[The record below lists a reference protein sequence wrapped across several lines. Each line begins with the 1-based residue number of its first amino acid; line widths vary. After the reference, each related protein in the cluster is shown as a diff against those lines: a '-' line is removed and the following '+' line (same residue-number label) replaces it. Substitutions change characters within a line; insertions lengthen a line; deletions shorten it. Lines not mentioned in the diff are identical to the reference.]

1 MAEHMGDGQS
11 TDYKKTLNLPH
22 TDFPLRA
29 QASMEDP
36 RILSRWTQEN
46 IYDAAMECNS
56 GKKTFILHDGPP
68 YANGHLHLGHAY
80 NKILKDI
87 ITKAYRMAGYH
98 VPIQPGWDCHG
109 LPIELKVTKEQPGLN
124 PDEIMNQCRKTAAHW
139 MQVQCEE
146 FRKLGVVMDWNH
158 PYSTMDFS
166 YESSILRAFSIF
178 IKKEFITRNFKT
190 VAWCPSCETTL
201 AAAEIEYQDRK
212 DPSIFVLFPLTRATI
227 AHAFPAYASAD
238 ISMLVWTT
246 TPWTLPLNRAVAVKP
261 QAEYV
266 LISSGEDEHKKY
278 LVVGRDAL
286 QSLSSL
292 LQKEFTIIDIV
303 PSSVFEQGT
312 VHHPIV
318 VDTIVPIIFDDNVGV
333 EEGTAC
339 VHIAP
344 GCGPSDYELGVRYGL
359 EIYSPITPKGLYT
372 SNIIP
377 VALQGMSVADGQGWV
392 IKELERHG
400 LLFHK
405 TSLRHSYPHCWR
417 CRNGLIYRATR
428 QWFLNLKQQGLQ
440 EKALQAVDQIFFVPE
455 RSSNFLRATVA
466 NRWEWCLSRQRIWG
480 VPIPALL
487 CTACDAPYMT
497 PEWVEHV
504 AKRVAQEG
512 IEFWRKVPVKEL
524 ADNIRCATCAGCDWR
539 KETDILDVWFESGVS
554 HYAVLVPQ
562 GIFPADLY
570 LEGVDQH
577 RAWFQSSLLTALVVE
592 DQPPMRGIMSHGF
605 TVDDQGRKMSKSL
618 GNVVQPQELVDK
630 LGTDG
635 VRLWV
640 SSIDHESDVVVSSVL
655 LDHVTKVYLKI
666 RNTARFFLQNLAN
679 FNDSSD
685 AISYESLLYID
696 ALALSHFAE
705 FHELMKKKY
714 LAYDMTAIFHGLSDY
729 CTVQLSAVYC
739 DLLKDR
745 LYVAAAAGRERRS
758 AQTVLW
764 RMLDASARLMAPILS
779 FTAEHIAEYYC
790 HPWKGSIHL
799 QLFDDLGGSIV
810 SSLPSQGAAIWDMLQ
825 GIRSFV
831 MKLLEAQRAAGV
843 IKHSLQA
850 SVDLIIAPDYRD
862 YALFAEF
869 LNQAQAR
876 GEDPTLVLQELLVVS
891 QVKLLFGAE
900 TAHQSSRETINGLW
914 GRVEHAQ
921 GVKCP
926 RCWKWQL
933 SHHADGLCDRCSNVI
948 RQLNEQ

>member
-1 MAEHMGDGQS
+1 MAEHMRDGQPA
-11 TDYKKTLNLPH
+11 DYKKTLNLPH

-29 QASMEDP
+29 QAQTEDP
-36 RILSRWTQEN
+36 RLLARWEQEN
-46 IYDAAMECNS
+46 IYDEAMKLNEGN
-56 GKKTFILHDGPP
+56 KTFILHDGPP

-109 LPIELKVTKEQPGLN
+109 LPIELKVTKEQAGMT
-124 PDEIMNQCRKTAAHW
+124 PDEIMSACRKTAAHW
-139 MQVQCEE
+139 MQVQREE

-166 YESSILRAFSIF
+166 YESAILRAFSIF

-227 AHAFPAYASAD
+227 ERVFPSQACAD
-238 ISMLVWTT
+238 VSMLVWTT

-261 QAEYV
+261 NTDYV
-266 LISSGEDEHKKY
+266 LVASDDAPDKLCI
-278 LVVGRDAL
+278 VGKDAL
-286 QSLSSL
+286 NSLSVL
-292 LQKEFTIIDIV
+292 LQKKFSVIATV
-303 PSSVFEQGT
+303 PSSVFEKGN
-312 VHHPIV
+312 VYHPIV
-318 VDTIVPIIFDDNVGV
+318 ADVTVPIIFDDNVGV

-359 EIYSPITPKGLYT
+359 EIYSPVTSKGVY
-372 SNIIP
+372 SSEIIP
-377 VALQGMSVADGQGWV
+377 AVLQGVSVADGQGWV
-392 IKELERHG
+392 IKNLESRG

-417 CRNGLIYRATR
+417 CRNGLIYRATK

-440 EKALQAVDQIFFVPE
+440 TKALQAVDSIAFVPE

-487 CTACDAPYMT
+487 CESCDAAYMT
-497 PEWVEHV
+497 PEWVEQI
-504 AKRVAQEG
+504 AERVAQEG
-512 IEFWRKVPVKEL
+512 IEFWRKVPVETL
-524 ADNIRCATCAGCDWR
+524 THTICCTVCGGTTWR

-605 TVDDQGRKMSKSL
+605 TVDEQGRKMSKSL

-666 RNTARFFLQNLAN
+666 RNTSRFFLQNLSD
-679 FNDSSD
+679 FDITKD
-685 AISYESLLYID
+685 AIQYDELLYLD

-714 LAYDMTAIFHGLSDY
+714 LAYDMTALFHGLADY
-729 CTVQLSAVYC
+729 CTAQLSAVYC

-745 LYVAAAAGRERRS
+745 LYVAAPKGRERRS

-764 RMLDASARLMAPILS
+764 RMLDASVRLMAPILS
-779 FTAEHIAEYYC
+779 FTAEHIAEYY
-790 HPWKGSIHL
+790 HHSWKGSVHL
-799 QLFDDLGGSIV
+799 QLFDDLCTDK
-810 SSLPSQGAAIWDMLQ
+810 LPALPAQGAAIWDMLQ
-825 GIRSFV
+825 DIRSFV
-831 MKLLEAQRAAGV
+831 MKLLEAQRTAGV

-850 SVDLIIAPDYRD
+850 SIELGITPEYRD
-862 YALFAEF
+862 YALFVEF
-869 LNQAQAR
+869 VHQARAR
-876 GEDPTLVLQELLVVS
+876 GEDAALVMQELFVVS
-891 QVKLLFGAE
+891 NVRLWIGDEAMQTTHAVTG
-900 TAHQSSRETINGLW
+900 GLW
-914 GRVEHAQ
+914 GHVEHAQ

-926 RCWKWQL
+926 RCWKWQM
-933 SHHADGLCDRCSNVI
+933 SHHADGICDRCTEVVRTLI
-948 RQLNEQ
+948 EK